1 MAPVILNI
9 ILIAGRLYT
18 YRLLHV
24 RSLGRRSLFIYKRE
38 LNKLIEINKLEF
50 FLVHKSYN

>member
-9 ILIAGRLYT
+9 IPITGRLYT

-24 RSLGRRSLFIYKRE
+24 RSSACRSLFIYKGE

-50 FLVHKSYN
+50 LLVHKSYN

>member
-9 ILIAGRLYT
+9 IPITGRLYT

-24 RSLGRRSLFIYKRE
+24 RSLACRSLFIYKRE
-38 LNKLIEINKLEF
+38 LNKLIEINKFEF

>member
-9 ILIAGRLYT
+9 IPIAGRLYT
-18 YRLLHV
+18 YRLLRV
-24 RSLGRRSLFIYKRE
+24 RSLACRSLFIYKRE

>member
-9 ILIAGRLYT
+9 IPIAGRFYA

-24 RSLGRRSLFIYKRE
+24 RSLACRSLFIYKRE